1 MAIANKLILLKINE
15 KIHLW
20 KYRGSILKDPVL
32 TIMHCAPAIIGGHFL
47 DVENRKI
54 SVGL

>member
-20 KYRGSILKDPVL
+20 KYRGSILKGSVL
-32 TIMHCAPAIIGGHFL
+32 TIMHCAPAIIGGYFL
-47 DVENRKI
+47 DVEKSEN
-54 SVGL
+54 